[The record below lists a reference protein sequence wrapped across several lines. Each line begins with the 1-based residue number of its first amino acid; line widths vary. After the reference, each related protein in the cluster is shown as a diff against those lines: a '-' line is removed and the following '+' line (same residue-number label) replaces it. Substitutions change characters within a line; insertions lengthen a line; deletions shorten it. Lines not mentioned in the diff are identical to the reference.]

1 MFIIIQYQI
10 VGILL
15 FFYTNMVSPFS
26 ATTDWMAE
34 VISGLAKAD
43 INTKEYKN
51 KKRNKREMFFMT
63 SVLYRVKN
71 HFCFLY
77 VSSCETTVL
86 KHMELPN
93 CFIQL
98 KFLENGK
105 NLQGIYKNM
114 FMPVIDQYLSG
125 GVFQT

>member
-1 MFIIIQYQI
+1 
-10 VGILL
+10 
-15 FFYTNMVSPFS
+15 
-26 ATTDWMAE
+26 MAE